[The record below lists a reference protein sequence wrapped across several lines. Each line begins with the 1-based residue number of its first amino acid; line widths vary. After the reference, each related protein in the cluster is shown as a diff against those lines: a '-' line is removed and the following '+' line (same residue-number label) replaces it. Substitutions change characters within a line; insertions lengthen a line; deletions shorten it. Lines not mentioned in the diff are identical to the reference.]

1 MELKEKIKNKKA
13 KLGIIGLG
21 HVGLPL
27 AVTFAEG
34 DYYVIGIDKNK
45 EKISQIRK
53 CKSYTPDV
61 SNEQLEKLFKRN
73 IFLVSDDFSYLKETD
88 IFFFCLPT
96 GLKNNKKKPDLSAI
110 FDAIK
115 EANKYLS
122 PGKLVI
128 IESTVYPGAIR
139 NEILPRLEKSGIRAG
154 KDFNFVYSPE
164 RIDPANR
171 KYTIKNIPKIVAG
184 LTEKCAELASLL
196 YSRVIKEIYVAS
208 SIEVAEMA
216 KLMENVFRSINIAY
230 AFEIAKLCHGL
241 GIDVWEVIRAAS
253 TKPFGFM
260 PFYPSCGVGG
270 PCIAIDPYFL
280 SWKAAQVG
288 IKTSLID
295 LAANI
300 NKNQP
305 RYIFLRL
312 RKLIKENLGK
322 QLKGTNV
329 LLLGVAYKEGVGDT
343 RESPAIKL
351 MKFLKDAGAEVYYHD
366 PLVPVLKWSNKKEIY
381 SLPLT
386 EKNLNAYSIDCAIV
400 LNKQDGLDYS
410 MVVEKIPLIFDCKNV
425 LRDFQDKKNVHT
437 L

>member
-1 MELKEKIKNKKA
+1 MELKKKIENKEA
-13 KLGIIGLG
+13 KLGVIGLG

-34 DYYVIGIDKNK
+34 DYFVIGIDKNK
-45 EKISQIRK
+45 EKISQIKK
-53 CKSYTPDV
+53 CSSYTPDV
-61 SNEQLEKLFKRN
+61 SNEQLELLFKKGT
-73 IFLVSDDFSYLKETD
+73 FLVSDDFSCLEPAD

-96 GLKNNKKKPDLSAI
+96 GLQNNKPKPDLSSI

-115 EANKYLS
+115 EVNKYLS
-122 PGKLVI
+122 FGKLVI

-139 NEILPRLEKSGIRAG
+139 EEIIPRLEKSGLKAG
-154 KDFNFVYSPE
+154 EDFNFVYSPE

-171 KYTIKNIPKIVAG
+171 TYTIRSIPKIVAG

-196 YSRVIKEIYVAS
+196 YSRVIKETYIVS

-230 AFEIAKLCHGL
+230 AFEIAKLCHEL

-280 SWKAAQVG
+280 SWKASQIG

-305 RYIFLRL
+305 KYIFLRV
-312 RKLIKENLGK
+312 RKLIKEILRK
-322 QLKGTNV
+322 HLKGAKI

-351 MKFLKDAGAEVYYHD
+351 MKLLKDAGAEVYYYD
-366 PLVPVLKWSNKKEIY
+366 PLVPVLKWDNKKEIY

-386 EKNLNAYSIDCAIV
+386 EENLNAYSLDCAIV
-400 LNKQDGLDYS
+400 INKQDELNYS
-410 MVVEKIPLIFDCKNV
+410 MVIEKIPLIFDCKNV
-425 LRDFQDKKNVHT
+425 LKDFQDKKNVHT